1 MVDNNIERLIL
12 DNKNLIYSIIK
23 KYRTFYDMDD
33 LYQVATVGMIKAYD
47 NYKTDSNVKF
57 TTYAYKYIL
66 GEVLK
71 YVNENRGFKLSKEY
85 LQLEKRIIKARE
97 LLTQKMM
104 KKPSNFELSIFLE
117 IDEEVINQMDIITM
131 QMESLDRVIMEDGKS
146 LTVLDTISSSQSN
159 VNIDNI
165 YLYQE
170 LEKLSDEEKQ
180 LLANRYFLDKT
191 QQETA
196 QILGINQVQ
205 VSRNEKKILKKL
217 KNNMSK
223 VA

>member
-23 KYRTFYDMDD
+23 KYKTFYDIDD

-47 NYKTDSNVKF
+47 NYKTNSNVKF

-131 QMESLDRVIMEDGKS
+131 QMDSLDRVIMEDGKS

-170 LEKLSDEEKQ
+170 LEKLSEEEKQ

>member
-12 DNKNLIYSIIK
+12 ENKNLIYSIIK
-23 KYRTFYDMDD
+23 KYKTFYDIDD

-170 LEKLSDEEKQ
+170 LEKLSDEEKK